1 MQQLLGKGDMMRA
14 ISTAVLTAVA
24 VGLPAGQAAD
34 PKTGFVDRV
43 YTDPRGAD
51 FKYVLFV
58 PHAYTG
64 QAEFPL
70 IVYLHGSRGRGDDGR
85 KPSTYPL
92 GQYVRK
98 NEKDFPFF
106 VLFPQARET
115 WRADSED
122 GRRLIETLDAVLKDY
137 KVDSRRVSLTGQ
149 SMGGTGTWSLAA
161 KHPGRWAAIAP
172 VCGLTDPATAP
183 AIKDLPCWC
192 FHGDADPTI
201 GVGNSRRMIAA
212 LKEAGGS
219 PKYDEYP
226 GVGHNSYDRAYA
238 MRELYDWLLRQ
249 TRK

>member
-1 MQQLLGKGDMMRA
+1 MITA
-14 ISTAVLTAVA
+14 ISAAVLTALA
-24 VGLPAGQAAD
+24 GGLPAARAAD
-34 PKTGFVDRV
+34 SSTGFVDRV
-43 YTDPRGAD
+43 YTDALGKE

-64 QAEFPL
+64 KSDFPL

-85 KPSTYPL
+85 KPLTYPV

-98 NEKDFPFF
+98 HEKDFPFF

-115 WRADSED
+115 WRADSDD
-122 GRRLIETLDAVLKDY
+122 GTRVIGTLDDVLKDY

-161 KHPGRWAAIAP
+161 KYPERWAAIAP
-172 VCGLTDPATAP
+172 VCGLTDTATAP
-183 AIKDLPCWC
+183 TIKNLPCWC

-212 LKEAGGS
+212 LKKAGGS
-219 PKYDEYP
+219 PRYDEYP

-238 MRELYDWLLRQ
+238 MPEFYDWLLRQ
-249 TRK
+249 KRK